1 MKFSHTRTH
10 MQQKVCKFHNEIG
23 RLCFPEAIMSSSLE
37 HGFSMLATLT
47 PFLLSHFLGMVDQL
61 RIIRQM
67 LLLLQ
72 ALANI
77 ILELKNGFVSFDIQ
91 YCVID
96 AASLAF
102 GPILKSIFFQ
112 RKIISMSEATLYYSG
127 QIIDSFL

>member
-1 MKFSHTRTH
+1 
-10 MQQKVCKFHNEIG
+10 
-23 RLCFPEAIMSSSLE
+23 
-37 HGFSMLATLT
+37 
-47 PFLLSHFLGMVDQL
+47 
-61 RIIRQM
+61 M